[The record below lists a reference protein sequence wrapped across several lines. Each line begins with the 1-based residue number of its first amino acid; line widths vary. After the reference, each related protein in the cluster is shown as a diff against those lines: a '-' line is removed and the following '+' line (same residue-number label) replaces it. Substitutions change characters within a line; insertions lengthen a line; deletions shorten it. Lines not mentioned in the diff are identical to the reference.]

1 MLKTILLG
9 IIGLDIV
16 VLVHE
21 LGHFFA
27 AKLSGVEVEAFSI
40 GMGKKLLFFSYR
52 GTEYRLSML
61 PVGGYCKMKG
71 EEQFSR
77 ALKEKDTS
85 IPYEKGS
92 LFSVSPFKRIFTYLA
107 GPLAN
112 FLFSVVVLSLIW
124 LSGFSIN
131 TYSNKIILVSDY
143 PEVYHSTGNPAD
155 KGGLKSGD
163 TIIKIE
169 DSRITNYSQIQD
181 IVYQSPG
188 KPLTFSVNREGK
200 EIQLTITPALDKDSG
215 AGKIGVAPYIEPVIE
230 NVKPA
235 STSSIAGL
243 KKGDRILEANGE
255 KVENYLDLLK
265 VVAARPK
272 LLKLKVLSGGI
283 LMDKTLIPVYND
295 SGMADLGISFRPLTI
310 SKGRTGPVDSFKNGT
325 LESVDNFLLTIKSLG
340 LLFTGVHLDKA
351 VSGPIRITYF
361 VGEVAT
367 EGFKNGIKA
376 GLTNLFRFLSVISI
390 ALCFANLLPIPIFD
404 GGLILFTLITI
415 IRRKGV
421 NPVTFYRYQS
431 VGMFILLVIFLLTTF
446 GDISFLFSRG

>member
-40 GMGKKLLFFSYR
+40 GMGKKLLFFSYK

-77 ALKEKDTS
+77 ALKEKETS
-85 IPYEKGS
+85 IPFEKGS
-92 LFSVSPFKRIFTYLA
+92 LFSVSPIKRIFTYLA

-112 FLFSVVVLSLIW
+112 FLFSMVVLSFIW
-124 LSGFSIN
+124 LFGFTIN

-143 PEVYHSTGNPAD
+143 PEVYHSTDTPAD

-163 TIIKIE
+163 TIIEIG
-169 DSRITNYSQIQD
+169 DSQVTNYSQIQD
-181 IVYQSPG
+181 IVYQYPG
-188 KPLTFSVNREGK
+188 KPLTFLVLREGD
-200 EIQLTITPALDKDSG
+200 EIPLVITPALDKDSG
-215 AGKIGVAPYIEPVIE
+215 AGKIGIAPYIEPVIE
-230 NVKPA
+230 MVKPSGA
-235 STSSIAGL
+235 ASIAGL
-243 KKGDRILEANGE
+243 KTGDKILEVNG
-255 KVENYLDLLK
+255 VSVGNYLDLLK
-265 VVAARPK
+265 AVAARPK
-272 LLKLKVLSGGI
+272 LLKLKVLSDGI
-283 LMDKTLIPVYND
+283 RMDKILVPVYND
-295 SGMADLGISFRPLTI
+295 SGMTDLGISFRSLTI
-310 SKGRTGPVDSFKNGT
+310 SKGHSGPIDSLKNGT
-325 LESVDNFLLTIKSLG
+325 LETVTNFMLTIKSLG

-361 VGEVAT
+361 VGEVAS
-367 EGFKNGIKA
+367 EGFKSGIKT

-415 IRRKGV
+415 VRRKGV
-421 NPVTFYRYQS
+421 NPVSFYRYQS